1 MGIYSLKTLNKIH
14 FLCSIE
20 EKKCSVRK
28 YWQKLIFNYPFKVS
42 GYEVS
47 GNSNWV
53 CPASASEPKTEIIE
67 SSEPVLWVV

>member
-1 MGIYSLKTLNKIH
+1 MGIYSLKLFIKFTFCVPL
-14 FLCSIE
+14 
-20 EKKCSVRK
+20 KKKKSSVRK
-28 YWQKLIFNYPFKVS
+28 YWQKLIFNYPFKFA

-47 GNSNWV
+47 GKSNWV